1 MLHVIKMYEDKINS
15 FEDDWDSKGPSNNC
29 SNFMNKSLSTDW
41 DWTEDPWFL
50 HRSRTFYKDGDK
62 DDERN
67 GGRDYR
73 SQIEEGDNSQKDD
86 DYDDY
91 EGLINS
97 EMNK

>member
-50 HRSRTFYKDGDK
+50 HRSRTFYKDGDE
-62 DDERN
+62 DE

-97 EMNK
+97 EINK